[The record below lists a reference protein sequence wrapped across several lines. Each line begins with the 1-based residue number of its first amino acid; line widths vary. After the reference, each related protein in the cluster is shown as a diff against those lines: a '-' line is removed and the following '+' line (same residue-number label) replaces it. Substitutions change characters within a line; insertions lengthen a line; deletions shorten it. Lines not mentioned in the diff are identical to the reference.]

1 MSDTSGAIT
10 LPVAIPL
17 SGEPA
22 SDPVLGTLLSYLM
35 AVLEA
40 DVGDVWRRLEAGSP
54 GPAAFGYPHN
64 PTSSS
69 FSERN
74 LPALYMWRDGVPE
87 VRQTTQ
93 DWDTS
98 VSTIKALWIMPSAS
112 DEQARERE
120 PILNGVS
127 TAVRRAISRGRH
139 PAWVV
144 PGDDYY
150 DPDEFG
156 SSLAHQ
162 TGHVDLRYKLGVRT
176 RVRIEDYDGKS
187 VSEFDAI
194 ELQLSLTERT
204 DYDATLGGDP
214 ATDLRGTVTTGGTS
228 ADGAVVGALTVDT
241 FQFHPV
247 LSAVTPAT
255 GPQAGGTSVI
265 LTGTQL
271 GTVTEVTIG
280 GVACTGV
287 TVIDE
292 CTVLAV
298 TGAHAAG
305 AVAAVATQASG
316 ASASLAAAFTYV

>member
-1 MSDTSGAIT
+1 MSDIAGILP
-10 LPVAIPL
+10 LPVPVPL
-17 SGEPA
+17 PGEVVA
-22 SDPVLGTLLSYLM
+22 DPLLGNLLSYFK
-35 AVLEA
+35 AVINA
-40 DVGDVWRRLEAGSP
+40 EAGDAW
-54 GPAAFGYPHN
+54 AAVFPSEPLPVKGAHAWDPKREV
-64 PTSSS
+64 
-69 FSERN
+69 FSEFD
-74 LPALYMWRDGVPE
+74 LPALYMWRGGSTGKDRATE
-87 VRQTTQ
+87 DWWWSSTTVELLWVFPSNQ
-93 DWDTS
+93 DANQAYLDTFRNAITKS
-98 VSTIKALWIMPSAS
+98 IIKGIAL
-112 DEQARERE
+112 
-120 PILNGVS
+120 
-127 TAVRRAISRGRH
+127 GRH
-139 PAWVV
+139 PAWQV
-144 PGDDYY
+144 PGDTYY
-150 DPDEFG
+150 DPDIYG
-156 SSLAHQ
+156 SVLTRYTGTSRLMVAASNMVSLEIMGADDKM
-162 TGHVDLRYKLGVRT
+162 VIPAV
-176 RVRIEDYDGKS
+176 S
-187 VSEFDAI
+187 VQLTVEELTMLDA
-194 ELQLSLTERT
+194 ELH
-204 DYDATLGGDP
+204 GDP